1 MSQSTVVEALKAI
14 LADQYALYLKTQNYH
29 WNVVGPQFVMLHELF
44 EGQYRDLAEAIDT
57 TAELIRALGAKAP
70 ATLDGYAQNARIKSG
85 NEESTAQQ
93 MLQDLLSDQQLI
105 QKNLKAVL
113 EVATAAGDD
122 VVVDFMIQ
130 RLATHRKT
138 AWMLQSCLA

>member
-1 MSQSTVVEALKAI
+1 MNQLPLVEALKAI

-29 WNVVGPQFVMLHELF
+29 WNVVGPQFVMLHALF

-57 TAELIRALGAKAP
+57 TAELIRGLGSRAPASLEGYAKA
-70 ATLDGYAQNARIKSG
+70 ARVQSG
-85 NEESTAQQ
+85 NEEADAQQ
-93 MLQDLLSDQQLI
+93 MLKDLLLDQELM

-113 EVATAAGDD
+113 EVAASAGDD

-130 RLATHRKT
+130 RLTAHRKM
-138 AWMLQSCLA
+138 AWILQSCLA